1 MGEIGTTYSGLSGKT
16 KDDFGHGQA
25 SFITYMN
32 VYSNPVSRCDMVE
45 PIEID
50 NRQNEVEIGDVFF
63 TTSSETPE
71 EVGMTSVLTEKRG
84 IIYLNS
90 FCFGFRPFEKID
102 KYYLAYMLRS
112 KNTREKIILLA
123 QGISRYNISKN
134 KVMEI
139 SVEVPSFDEQILI
152 GKKFQLIDHLI
163 TLHQSKSFEHIFK
176 AIVNCTLY
184 WEQRKLGEIAE
195 RIIRKNEKLESTLP
209 LTISAQYGLID
220 QNEFFDKRI
229 ASKDVRGYYLIKK
242 GEFAYNK
249 STSVDAPFGAIKRL
263 DKYKN
268 GVLST
273 LYILFKIIDDTST
286 GSDYL
291 VTYYATDLWHRGIQS
306 IAAEGARNHG
316 LLNIAPNDF
325 FETML
330 SIPLNISE
338 QKKVGDFFI
347 SLDYLITL
355 HQLEPYK
362 LIFKAIAYRI
372 IDYAKSK
379 PPSSIK

>member
-1 MGEIGTTYSGLSGKT
+1 M
-16 KDDFGHGQA
+16 
-25 SFITYMN
+25 
-32 VYSNPVSRCDMVE
+32 
-45 PIEID
+45 
-50 NRQNEVEIGDVFF
+50 
-63 TTSSETPE
+63 
-71 EVGMTSVLTEKRG
+71 
-84 IIYLNS
+84 
-90 FCFGFRPFEKID
+90 
-102 KYYLAYMLRS
+102 
-112 KNTREKIILLA
+112 
-123 QGISRYNISKN
+123 
-134 KVMEI
+134 
-139 SVEVPSFDEQILI
+139 
-152 GKKFQLIDHLI
+152 
-163 TLHQSKSFEHIFK
+163 
-176 AIVNCTLY
+176 
-184 WEQRKLGEIAE
+184 
-195 RIIRKNEKLESTLP
+195 
-209 LTISAQYGLID
+209 ID

-249 STSVDAPFGAIKRL
+249 STSVDAPLGAIKRL
-263 DKYKN
+263 DKYNN

-347 SLDYLITL
+347 SLDHLITLHQSKSFGHILKVIVNCTLSWEQRKLGEIGSVAMCHRIFKYQTTESGDIPFFKIGSFGGTPDAFISKDLFESFKVKYPYPEKGDVLISASGSIGRTVVFTGKDEYFQDSNIVWLKHNNNIINSFLNYLYSIVKWAGIEGSTIKRLYNDNILKTEAIIPTLLEQQKISDYLDGINHLITL

-379 PPSSIK
+379 PLSSIK